1 MGGRPM
7 RTLGVCLSGLAL
19 SAAIA
24 VSAIAGSTAS
34 SAQNLQNLN
43 CPMIWQPVCGIGK
56 DGKKRTWANDCWANK
71 DGAKKIHPGACK

>member
-1 MGGRPM
+1 M

-34 SAQNLQNLN
+34 SAQNLN
-43 CPMIWQPVCGIGK
+43 CPMIWQPVCGVGK
-56 DGKKRTWANDCWANK
+56 DGKKHTWANDCWANK